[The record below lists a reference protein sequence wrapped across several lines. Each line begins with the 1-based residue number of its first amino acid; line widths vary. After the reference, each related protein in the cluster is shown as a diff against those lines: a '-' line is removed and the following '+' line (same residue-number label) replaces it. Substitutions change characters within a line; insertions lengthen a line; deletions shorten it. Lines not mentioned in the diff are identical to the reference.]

1 MTSLTLALCRPQIA
15 RVIGVCESS
24 SRVAD
29 YVNEASSRLL
39 NRPDYPVGS
48 LVRYRFCCG
57 LSGCLSWPRFIR
69 TIEAFA
75 ICSTPGVIRSNF
87 FEFIGWPN
95 GIGIQSE
102 ENMPGKMLID
112 RDPSCAFDDVIA
124 TTAAPRKIC
133 LIATNIADVGKAVT
147 LRYIDDNGQK
157 KYSPQTVPPS
167 VVPVVQEG
175 ERLTLVSPAAAF
187 PANAVFTSSNVSTG
201 GLYHVVK
208 EVTKYP
214 VLMYE
219 ASNVPAITKL
229 LSQYEP
235 SEQVPIY
242 RRSFIPG
249 LADMPACEN
258 AETEDCTVNKQITA
272 LVKLQ
277 HVPVVVDNDPLVIGN
292 LAALKLMVMAILRE
306 EQNRHDEAAILEGK
320 AAREIDG
327 ELASYLGDGVVS
339 ALKVEKD
346 FGAGQSAMVYGYW

>member
-1 MTSLTLALCRPQIA
+1 MNSLTLSLCRPQIS
-15 RVIGVCESS
+15 RVLGVCESS
-24 SRVAD
+24 PRVAE
-29 YVNEASSRLL
+29 YLNESQQRML
-39 NRPDYPVGS
+39 NRPDKPVGS
-48 LVRYRFCCG
+48 LARYRFCFG
-57 LSGCLSWPRFIR
+57 TSSCLSWPRFIR

-95 GIGIQSE
+95 GIGLQSE
-102 ENMPGKMLID
+102 ENMPGTMLID

-133 LIATNIADVGKAVT
+133 LIATNVADVGKKVT

-157 KYSPQTVPPS
+157 KYSS
-167 VVPVVQEG
+167 IGGVVQEG
-175 ERLTLVSPAAAF
+175 EQLTLISPAQAF
-187 PANAVFTSSNVSTG
+187 PANAVFTTSNVSA
-201 GLYHVVK
+201 LYHVVK
-208 EVTKYP
+208 ETTKYP

-258 AETEDCTVNKQITA
+258 ATEDCTQNKQITA

-277 HVPVVVDNDPLVIGN
+277 HVPVIVDNDPLVIGN

-327 ELASYLGDGVVS
+327 ELSSYIGDGMVS

>member
-1 MTSLTLALCRPQIA
+1 MNSLTLGTSRTVIA
-15 RVIGVCESS
+15 RVLGVCESS
-24 SRVAD
+24 PRVAEML
-29 YVNEASSRLL
+29 NESQSRLL
-39 NRPDYPVGS
+39 NRPDKPVGS
-48 LVRYRFCCG
+48 LARYRFCAG
-57 LSGCLSWPRFIR
+57 TDSCLSWPRFIR

-102 ENMPGKMLID
+102 ENMPGTMLID

-124 TTAAPRKIC
+124 TTAEPRKIC
-133 LIATNIADVGKAVT
+133 LIATNVADVGKTVT
-147 LRYIDDNGQK
+147 LRYIDDLGQK
-157 KYSPQTVPPS
+157 KYSS
-167 VVPVVQEG
+167 IGGVVQEG
-175 ERLTLVSPAAAF
+175 EQLTLISPAAAF

-219 ASNVPAITKL
+219 ASNTPTITKL

-249 LADMPACEN
+249 LADMPACEG

-327 ELASYLGDGVVS
+327 ELSSYLGDGVVS
-339 ALKVEKD
+339 ALKVERD